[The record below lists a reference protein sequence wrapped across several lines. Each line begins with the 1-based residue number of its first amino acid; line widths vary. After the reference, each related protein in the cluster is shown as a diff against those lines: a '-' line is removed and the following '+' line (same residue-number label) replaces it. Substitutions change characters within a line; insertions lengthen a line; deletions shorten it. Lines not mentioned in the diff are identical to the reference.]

1 MKGFQVRKNPDS
13 RRGQWDFHG
22 DDIMGIY
29 SDSWYPVLFA
39 DTMGIYDMMECI
51 YTIYIYNVLTR
62 LTMALNSI

>member
-1 MKGFQVRKNPDS
+1 MKGFQVRKIPDS

-51 YTIYIYNVLTR
+51 YIYIMY
-62 LTMALNSI
+62 